1 MSYDYLF
8 VLYYLTVLGYT
19 KTTTHISISALL
31 WIFKWP
37 FYGLLNIYFY
47 I

>member
-19 KTTTHISISALL
+19 KTTTPIASV
-31 WIFKWP
+31 P
-37 FYGLLNIYFY
+37 CGGYLNGHFTAW
-47 I
+47 